1 MHPAGAKPSGDLNM
15 AIEFMSVAA
24 FIGGAV
30 LSVFASSRSDA
41 KGLQSQQ
48 EILKRGEQV
57 QGRITKVWRPPLMG
71 SFARVHF
78 EFQPS
83 GSTQTIQ
90 SCHIDRRPFA
100 GFIASLP
107 AAGTAVAVYYLPEN
121 PAHAVIAKLVS
132 RWVR

>member
-1 MHPAGAKPSGDLNM
+1 MPL
-15 AIEFMSVAA
+15 ELMSVAA

-30 LSVFASSRSDA
+30 FSMFASSRVDA

-48 EILKRGEQV
+48 DILKRGERV
-57 QGRITKVWRPPLMG
+57 EGRITKVWRPPLMG

-83 GSTQTIQ
+83 GSAQTIQ
-90 SCHIDRRPFA
+90 CCHIDRRPLA

-107 AAGTAVAVYYLPEN
+107 ATGTSVAVCYLPEN